1 MPAARRP
8 PTVPRGAVLGVV
20 VAAVQALALVV
31 AAVGVLVELVSG
43 RSDSVARAVSEAV
56 LALVVAAGLAALAV
70 AWRRA
75 PDRART
81 PALVWH
87 VLLVPV
93 VISLFQS
100 AQPALGVALG
110 VVTGLGLLG
119 AALGGGGS
127 PGSSTPT
134 GDGSQTDP
142 DGEPGHRR
150 DEPEQH

>member
-1 MPAARRP
+1 MPAARP
-8 PTVPRGAVLGVV
+8 PAVPRVVLLDVA
-20 VAAVQALALVV
+20 VAAVQALALVA

-93 VISLFQS
+93 VVSLFQS
-100 AQPALGVALG
+100 AQPVLGTALG
-110 VVTGLGLLG
+110 VVAGLGLVG
-119 AALGGGGS
+119 AALGGGA
-127 PGSSTPT
+127 GSSAST
-134 GDGSQTDP
+134 DGSEP
-142 DGEPGHRR
+142 DAGGEPHRR
-150 DEPEQH
+150 DREPGDH

>member
-1 MPAARRP
+1 MPVARRLS
-8 PTVPRGAVLGVV
+8 VA
-20 VAAVQALALVV
+20 VAALQALALLV

-70 AWRRA
+70 VWRRS

-100 AQPALGVALG
+100 AQPALGVVLG
-110 VVTGLGLLG
+110 VVAGLGLVG
-119 AALGGGGS
+119 AALGGVPE
-127 PGSSTPT
+127 PGSEPDT
-134 GDGSQTDP
+134 G
-142 DGEPGHRR
+142 GEPGRR
-150 DEPEQH
+150 DRETEDH